1 MVDQYLDSV
10 GDTYWVQRQSGSTA
24 VSGTSVTIND
34 TAPTSDRYNLSLVEV
49 LPAPGTTPVAVND
62 SYGTIQGQALTVA
75 APGVLSNDSSP
86 GGLPLTAIQLT
97 NPANGTA
104 TLNASGGFTYTP
116 KTSFSEIGRAS
127 CTEKNR

>member
-1 MVDQYLDSV
+1 MGRHS
-10 GDTYWVQRQSGSTA
+10 DTPAVSCSGSKSNTSKANKGRANSSIVDVLTTA
-24 VSGTSVTIND
+24 GAV
-34 TAPTSDRYNLSLVEV
+34 
-49 LPAPGTTPVAVND
+49 PVAVND

-104 TLNASGGFTYTP
+104 TLNANGSFTYTP
-116 KTSFSEIGRAS
+116 NASFSGSDSFTYKANN
-127 CTEKNR
+127 CTTDSNIATVTITV